1 MAYAIPRKIG
11 QVAGYHVFGVIV
23 VYPFKIAELAF
34 HRFGGSEKIADLNI
48 DAFFALIGDEVDLI
62 VIGFADFYV
71 ISAGEKFE
79 IDDAFMA
86 DLLALAGKEKVE
98 FDEAEYNRSLPLIK
112 TQLKALIARDL
123 WDMSEYF
130 QVMNTTDRTVQQA
143 LKVLNEGEYERVMA
157 SPMLKASPGE

>member
-1 MAYAIPRKIG
+1 
-11 QVAGYHVFGVIV
+11 
-23 VYPFKIAELAF
+23 
-34 HRFGGSEKIADLNI
+34 
-48 DAFFALIGDEVDLI
+48 
-62 VIGFADFYV
+62 
-71 ISAGEKFE
+71 
-79 IDDAFMA
+79 MA